1 MPTVLA
7 VSTLGVILI
16 VLGVLIAVLF
26 AGGLI
31 AAGRRQRAQ
40 EGHLKQQLEQANA
53 ELALAHA
60 EDKGWDRA
68 TLEAAARAAA
78 GEGLEELDLV
88 QVEDRPGTDEDRAVF
103 RVVRAGRESR
113 LVLGRRDGAWVA
125 D

>member
-1 MPTVLA
+1 VTTLA
-7 VSTLGVILI
+7 VILI
-16 VLGVLIAVLF
+16 VIGVLLVALF
-26 AGGLI
+26 VGGLI

-40 EGHLKQQLEQANA
+40 EGHLRQQLEQANS

-60 EDKGWDRA
+60 QDKGWDRGA
-68 TLEAAARAAA
+68 LEAAARAAA
-78 GEGLEELDLV
+78 GDGVQELDLV

-103 RVVRAGRESR
+103 RVVRGGQETR